1 MFSNIY
7 NMFFRK
13 GYSGGFYK
21 KAVDAGH
28 LGLKV
33 LSHPVT
39 SVVANA
45 LAPNSAVAKV
55 SGVLQKI
62 R

>member
-1 MFSNIY
+1 
-7 NMFFRK
+7 MFFRK

-39 SVVANA
+39 AVVSNA
-45 LAPNSAVAKV
+45 LAPASTVAKV
-55 SGVLQKI
+55 SGVLQKL

>member
-1 MFSNIY
+1 
-7 NMFFRK
+7 MFFKK
-13 GYSGGFYK
+13 GSVGGFFK
-21 KAVDAGH
+21 KAADVGH

-33 LSHPVT
+33 LSHPATAVL
-39 SVVANA
+39 SNA
-45 LAPNSAVAKV
+45 YAPASTVAKV